1 MTYIRL
7 SIAKPRHGQETRLA
21 DLMKQVAEAAS
32 SQPGCRESYLLE
44 PHDDSGEVVRITL
57 YEDEAS
63 ADHAANDAHMMSLRS
78 EINLASEAPH
88 EERGF
93 FSTAEFR

>member
-1 MTYIRL
+1 MSYIRL
-7 SIAKPRHGQETRLA
+7 SIAKPRRGQEKRLA
-21 DLMKQVAEAAS
+21 ELMEEVAKAAT

-44 PHDDSGEVVRITL
+44 PHDDSGEIVRISI

-63 ADHAANDAHMMSLRS
+63 ADHAANNAHMMSLRS

-88 EERGF
+88 EERAF
-93 FSTAEFR
+93 ASIAEFR

>member
-7 SIAKPRHGQETRLA
+7 SIAKPRPGQEKRLA
-21 DLMKQVAEAAS
+21 ELMTQVAEAATA
-32 SQPGCRESYLLE
+32 QPGCRESYLLE
-44 PHDDSGEVVRITL
+44 PHDDSGEIVRISI
-57 YEDEAS
+57 YDEEAS

-78 EINLASEAPH
+78 EINLSSEASH

-93 FSTAEFR
+93 FSISEFR